1 MDIVF
6 VLCILCKILIFFLCW
21 RTIGYLG
28 YLLAIIYLL
37 YAVVKTIRLGI
48 YSHINFGILTKA
60 CIIMILLLIPN
71 AALQEQKFEI
81 LQEKYEMKAMEII
94 DNIRDTEGG
103 FYQTYQLDM
112 LDRLVFNDL
121 EKNVTVYRHEDEY
134 VVSFVK
140 SITFFNQYAYVY
152 LSSPDAI
159 PLITTPSKYDSQL
172 YSSQLSDAEHYDYIE
187 WIEPGKWALIK
198 WY

>member
-6 VLCILCKILIFFLCW
+6 ALCILCKILIFFLCW

-94 DNIRDTEGG
+94 ENIRDTEGG

-121 EKNVTVYRHEDEY
+121 EKNVTVYRYEDEY

-152 LSSPDAI
+152 LSEPEAI
-159 PLITTPSKYDSQL
+159 SLATTPSKYDSQL
-172 YSSQLSDAEHYDYIE
+172 SDSNAYDNIE

>member
-94 DNIRDTEGG
+94 ENIRDTEGG

-121 EKNVTVYRHEDEY
+121 EKNVTVYRYEDEY

-172 YSSQLSDAEHYDYIE
+172 GDSDAYDYIE

>member
-1 MDIVF
+1 
-6 VLCILCKILIFFLCW
+6 
-21 RTIGYLG
+21 
-28 YLLAIIYLL
+28 
-37 YAVVKTIRLGI
+37 
-48 YSHINFGILTKA
+48 
-60 CIIMILLLIPN
+60 MILLLIPN

-94 DNIRDTEGG
+94 ENIRDTEGG

-121 EKNVTVYRHEDEY
+121 EKSVTVYRYEDEY

-152 LSSPDAI
+152 LSEPEAI
-159 PLITTPSKYDSQL
+159 SLATTPSKYDSQL
-172 YSSQLSDAEHYDYIE
+172 SDSNAYDNIE

>member
-48 YSHINFGILTKA
+48 YSHINFGILIKA

-94 DNIRDTEGG
+94 ENIRDTEGG

-121 EKNVTVYRHEDEY
+121 EKSVTVYRYEDEY

-152 LSSPDAI
+152 LSEPEAI
-159 PLITTPSKYDSQL
+159 SLATTPSKYDSQL
-172 YSSQLSDAEHYDYIE
+172 SDSNAYDNIE

>member
-6 VLCILCKILIFFLCW
+6 ALCILCKILIFFLCW

-94 DNIRDTEGG
+94 ENIRDTEGG

-121 EKNVTVYRHEDEY
+121 EKNVTVYRYEDEY

-159 PLITTPSKYDSQL
+159 SLATTPSKYDSQL
-172 YSSQLSDAEHYDYIE
+172 GDSGAYDYIE

>member
-94 DNIRDTEGG
+94 ENIRDTEGG

-121 EKNVTVYRHEDEY
+121 EKSVTVYRYEDEY

-152 LSSPDAI
+152 LSEPEAI
-159 PLITTPSKYDSQL
+159 SLATTPSKYDSQL
-172 YSSQLSDAEHYDYIE
+172 SDSNAYDNIE

>member
-28 YLLAIIYLL
+28 YLLAMIYLL
-37 YAVVKTIRLGI
+37 YAAVKTIRLCRH
-48 YSHINFGILTKA
+48 SHINFGILIKA
-60 CIIMILLLIPN
+60 CIIIILLLIPN
-71 AALQEQKFEI
+71 AALQERKFEI

-94 DNIRDTEGG
+94 ENIRDTEDG

-152 LSSPDAI
+152 FSEPEAI
-159 PLITTPSKYDSQL
+159 SLATTPSKYDSQL
-172 YSSQLSDAEHYDYIE
+172 SDSNAYDNIE